1 MKLFGLLAT
10 ALVCSACATA
20 TPNKRASAWSENMH
34 HVGET
39 MPSLAQTQKLL
50 GPPDSTKTLVTTGGE
65 YAPLQPLYCKKL
77 PAGVK
82 LDVLQ
87 YQEGNMLHLLYFNGA
102 EMQCRAF
109 EFKQR
114 GSES

>member
-1 MKLFGLLAT
+1 
-10 ALVCSACATA
+10 
-20 TPNKRASAWSENMH
+20 MH
-34 HVGET
+34 LVGES
-39 MPSLAQTQKLL
+39 MPSLSRTKELL

-77 PAGVK
+77 PAGVR
-82 LDVLQ
+82 LEVLR
-87 YQEGNMLHLLYFNGA
+87 YLEGNMLHLLYFNGT

-109 EFKQR
+109 EFRQH